1 MSDVNGLRM
10 AVEPRTNVRYAI
22 LSLVFVN
29 VMINYLDRSNL
40 AVAGSSISST
50 YNLSPGQMGLIF
62 SAFSWAYAFLQIP
75 GGIIADKFGPRAL
88 YAFCLVTWS
97 AATMVLSLARGF
109 VSFFGIRLAIGALEA
124 PSYPINNRVVTS
136 WFPDNERATAIAIY
150 VSGQF
155 IGLAF
160 FSPVLVLLQHNYG
173 FGGMFIVTGAIGL
186 IWGIVWYTFY
196 RDPLDHPKVN
206 KSELDHIEQGGG
218 LLLGKVD
225 DAAKSQPWTA
235 ANMKLIFSNST
246 LWGVYIAQFCVNA
259 MLWFFLT
266 WFPTYLVK
274 YRGLDF
280 VKSGWLQSIPFMA
293 ACIGL
298 LLSGV
303 ISDRLARNGW
313 SVAMARKVP
322 IIIGLLISVSIV
334 GPNYTSDTTWVIF
347 FLSLAFFGAGMALIS
362 WVFVSILSP
371 KHLVGLTGGVFNFMG
386 NLAGIIVPIVI
397 GLLVSGGDFSNALIF
412 IGVLGFIGA
421 MSYIFLVT
429 KVERIKS

>member
-1 MSDVNGLRM
+1 MDGSLKK
-10 AVEPRTNVRYAI
+10 TNIRYAM

-29 VMINYLDRSNL
+29 VVINYLDRSNL

-50 YNLSPGQMGLIF
+50 YQLTDKQMGLIF

-75 GGIIADKFGPRAL
+75 GGIIADKFGPRVL

-97 AATMVLSLARGF
+97 MATMVLGLARGF
-109 VSFFGIRLAIGALEA
+109 TSFFGIRLAIGALEA

-136 WFPDNERATAIAIY
+136 WFPDNERAAATAIY

-160 FSPVLVLLQHNYG
+160 LSPVLVLIQHKVG
-173 FGGMFIVTGAIGL
+173 FEWMFAITGAVGL
-186 IWGIVWYTFY
+186 VWGVVWYLFY
-196 RDPLDHPKVN
+196 RDPLDHPKAG
-206 KSELDHIEQGGG
+206 KGELDHIEQGGG
-218 LLLGKVD
+218 LLRGKID
-225 DAAKSQPWTA
+225 DAKRSQPWTS
-235 ANMKLIFSNST
+235 ANLKLIFSNST

-274 YRGLDF
+274 FRGLDF
-280 VKSGWLQSIPFMA
+280 VKSGFLQSIPFIA
-293 ACIGL
+293 ACAGL
-298 LLSGV
+298 LLSGF
-303 ISDRLARNGW
+303 ISDRLARSGW

-322 IIIGLLISVSIV
+322 IIIGMLISVSII
-334 GPNYTSDTTWVIF
+334 GANYTSDTTWVIF

-397 GLLVSGGDFSNALIF
+397 GFLVSGGDFSNALIF
-412 IGVLGFIGA
+412 IGILGFIGA
-421 MSYIFLVT
+421 MSYMFLVR
-429 KVERIKS
+429 KVERIKA